1 MKFIHAFFIGLC
13 GVGGYVFV
21 NMMFIPSS
29 DPLIGLISSSVFFVI
44 GFIFGLFDYDKKMRK
59 KEEEEMRQE
68 EQDRNNELLR
78 ELLEKNLREGQKD
91 K

>member
-1 MKFIHAFFIGLC
+1 MKFIHAFFMGLC

-29 DPLIGLISSSVFFVI
+29 DPLIGLVGSAIIFVCC
-44 GFIFGLFDYDKKMRK
+44 FIVGLFDYDKKKRK
-59 KEEEEMRQE
+59 REEEEMRQE